1 MPAGWLHRAGKR
13 ELNMTDIARCGL
25 SGNPNVSA
33 KYASR
38 RATCPCGRV
47 VEHRARRRPR
57 FCSSRCRNR
66 ENGRGRVK
74 KALLGR
80 DTGAPAKLQKKH
92 SKLKA
97 LQWAKT
103 LSSHRIFSPADV
115 LAVELF
121 DRAWQPAVSSGGV
134 PIEIGRLRQRA
145 LVSP

>member
-1 MPAGWLHRAGKR
+1 
-13 ELNMTDIARCGL
+13 MTENDRL
-25 SGNPNVSA
+25 DLV
-33 KYASR
+33 SR
-38 RATCPCGRV
+38 RVTCPCGRV
-47 VEHRARRRPR
+47 VEHRAGRRPR

-103 LSSHRIFSPADV
+103 LSSHRVLASAAA
-115 LAVELF
+115 LAVEVF
-121 DRAWQPAVSSGGV
+121 DRAWTPAVSSGGV
-134 PIEIGRLRQRA
+134 AVEVGHLRSRA
-145 LVSP
+145 LIERSGGAS